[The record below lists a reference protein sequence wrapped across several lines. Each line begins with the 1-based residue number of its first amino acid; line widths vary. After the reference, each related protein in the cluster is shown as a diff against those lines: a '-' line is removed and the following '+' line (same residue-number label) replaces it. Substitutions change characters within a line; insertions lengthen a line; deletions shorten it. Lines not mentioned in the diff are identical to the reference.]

1 MYKVYCEDGTQ
12 SLEIET
18 LEDAKEW
25 ANESNQWFE
34 VVRLEDYD
42 IVYTAED
49 NPNSKWYYSPEQRER
64 DCELFDQGR
73 NDAKEGFYS

>member
-25 ANESNQWFE
+25 ANGSNDWFE
-34 VVRLEDYD
+34 VIRLEDYE

-49 NPNSKWYYSPEQRER
+49 NPNSKWYYDPQQRQR
-64 DCELFDQGR
+64 DYDAFDDGKEM
-73 NDAKEGFYS
+73 AKEGF